1 VRLALEFVQVEAAA
15 AGAVATATHL
25 ISGID
30 DVKFW
35 TDQGFTLSIRRVGY
49 STTGLDVYPSFCML
63 G

>member
-1 VRLALEFVQVEAAA
+1 VMAK
-15 AGAVATATHL
+15 ATPSVNAS
-25 ISGID
+25 ISGIS

-49 STTGLDVYPSFCML
+49 STTGLAVYPSFCML